1 MHYLLFDEVRPA
13 VVVRC
18 AAACSPDRHVVALRL
33 PALAA
38 ARQRH
43 DNDLMKS
50 FASVLVAALIFGIA
64 YYFYVRKMPTVAPG
78 TAPTQA
84 ISLIG
89 VENDLLQIARA
100 ERTYVVDHAAC
111 GSLEQ
116 LVSSGALTMTRSG
129 RDGYT
134 YTVECS
140 GSDFTV
146 RGQHPPAPE
155 GSSIR
160 YPAYTV
166 DQTMQVREGN

>member
-1 MHYLLFDEVRPA
+1 
-13 VVVRC
+13 
-18 AAACSPDRHVVALRL
+18 
-33 PALAA
+33 
-38 ARQRH
+38 
-43 DNDLMKS
+43 MKS
-50 FASVLVAALIFGIA
+50 LTSVLVVALIFGLV
-64 YYFYVRKMPTVAPG
+64 YYFYAKRMPTVAPG

-100 ERTYVVDHAAC
+100 EQTYIVDHQGC

-140 GSDFTV
+140 GTDFTA
-146 RGQHPPAPE
+146 RAQHPPAPE

-166 DQTMQVREGN
+166 DQSMQVREGN